1 MFDFDLFAIL
11 FQYRGIDGNFTAVRI
26 ATLITFVPWPLVA
39 FIGIM
44 AFAGKPLFK
53 GTRFGELFSEAL
65 YLLVI
70 CYPLIFMLT
79 IEFAERILA
88 PRAYA
93 LGFIVGLL
101 PLALVALCLWWIFRN
116 RSATAATA
124 QGDDGRAE

>member
-11 FQYRGIDGNFTAVRI
+11 FQYRGIDNYFTAVRI
-26 ATLITFVPWPLVA
+26 ATLATFIPWPLVA

-53 GTRFGELFSEAL
+53 GARFGELFSEAL

-79 IEFAERILA
+79 IEFAEKILA
-88 PRAYA
+88 PRVYV
-93 LGFIVGLL
+93 LGLVVSLL
-101 PLALVALCLWWIFRN
+101 PLALVLLGLFWILRK
-116 RSATAATA
+116 RSATAVTA
-124 QGDDGRAE
+124 QVDDGGSD